1 MRWDE
6 NENYLALVP
15 AEDVC
20 PFFAGVVL
28 SIVKHQI
35 CELNKRTS
43 GKEEIRRTCPTSIF
57 LNLR

>member
-1 MRWDE
+1 MRVRVRRE
-6 NENYLALVP
+6 MGEGAGSETGNGNYLAVVP

-43 GKEEIRRTCPTSIF
+43 T
-57 LNLR
+57 